1 MRWWWRECFRFRPSD
16 FARPTRALSQAP
28 SYLAEATGTT
38 GTLARRAGA
47 VFGFALLFHEP
58 RARPSRRTSRRVRR
72 LRRLRARI
80 RGSATRLLRPIR
92 APAPWPGVRGDR
104 HRRGRAQQD
113 RARPRPGFARVR
125 RGEAARPA
133 GRDRGGPRALLD
145 HWIVC

>member
-92 APAPWPGVRGDR
+92 APAPWPGVRGVR
-104 HRRGRAQQD
+104 HQRGRARD
-113 RARPRPGFARVR
+113 DSARSGPVFAGVQ
-125 RGEAARPA
+125 RGDAARRA
-133 GRDRGGPRALLD
+133 VGDGRGQRELLD
-145 HWIVC
+145 HWIVG